1 LKVTEQYLKS
11 KTNIESDCEDAI
23 FISDN
28 FSAVIDGVTSK
39 SRRKF
44 NNESSG
50 TVCSKLLKKA
60 LVDLHYKST
69 AFQAVEFL
77 TSTVFAMYKDLGIE
91 EHLKNY
97 SVERASAC
105 IVIYSNYKQEIWM
118 VGDCQCRIDNVCYSN
133 FKTIDNL
140 LSNLRSL
147 YIQTE
152 LEQGKSCDD
161 LLINDTGREFILPL
175 LERQSLFQNSSNKN
189 EFTYGVIDGFK
200 VPESEIKII
209 KLSDPKTIILA
220 SDGYPR
226 LFETLEESEEY
237 LKKIL
242 DQEPLCYKEFKS
254 TKGLKPG
261 NSSFDD
267 RAYIKM
273 EIE

>member
-226 LFETLEESEEY
+226 LFKTLEESEEY